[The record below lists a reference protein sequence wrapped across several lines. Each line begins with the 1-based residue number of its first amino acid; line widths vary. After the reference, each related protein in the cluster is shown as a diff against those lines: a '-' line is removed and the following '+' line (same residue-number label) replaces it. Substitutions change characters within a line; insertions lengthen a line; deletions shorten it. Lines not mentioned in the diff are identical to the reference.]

1 MAGGTQHKSD
11 LHRSLLPVQTGAD
24 PVPDPGLPAL
34 RRPDGRRL
42 PAGPVASAEIPDRLI
57 APLPPTIGKGGIS
70 MYMID
75 FSHIYA
81 IIIMRFCMQPKE
93 GNYDGDI
100 RDKTSK

>member
-11 LHRSLLPVQTGAD
+11 LRRSLLPVQTGAD

-75 FSHIYA
+75 FFTYLCYNYYEILYA
-81 IIIMRFCMQPKE
+81 AKGGQL
-93 GNYDGDI
+93 
-100 RDKTSK
+100 